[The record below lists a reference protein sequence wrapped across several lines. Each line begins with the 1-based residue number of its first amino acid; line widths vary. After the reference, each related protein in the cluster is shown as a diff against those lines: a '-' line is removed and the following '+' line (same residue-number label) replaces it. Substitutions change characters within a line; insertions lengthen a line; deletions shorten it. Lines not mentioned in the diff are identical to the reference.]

1 MIEKEKKTSSGY
13 YSVRGPARRG
23 SLSRGAAGPRGATR
37 RPSGPRPPLA
47 RPPRTIPAPEGE
59 APDAIR
65 FIPLGGLGEVG
76 RNMAYL
82 EYKDEILVI
91 DMGLQFPE
99 EETPGIDF
107 IIPNITSLE
116 EKKQNIKGV
125 VLTHAHYDH
134 IGAVPYLTGK
144 LGNPPIYTSKLTK
157 AIIEKRQVEFT
168 NAPKLNVITV
178 NEGDK
183 VKLGDYFDLEFFG
196 MSHTIPDNIGIVI
209 KTPVGNIVHFSDFRI
224 EYDDKGE
231 ARGLEE
237 LKRVGKMGIS
247 CLMIDSTNS
256 EESGHSLSEK
266 IVEKNL
272 EELFRKAEG
281 RIILATF
288 SSMLT
293 RIAEIIKI
301 ADKLGRRVVING
313 RSMKDNIEIAQN
325 LGYLKARKGLIIPAE
340 EINKHKDS
348 EIMVIT
354 TGAQGES
361 TAGLMRIINGDN
373 RNIQIKPGDTMV
385 FSSSVIPGNE
395 RSVQALKDNLSRQG
409 AIVYHS
415 KIIDIH
421 ASGHAPKEDLRMAME
436 AINPKFVVPI
446 HGYYFMRASNAQ
458 NAVDVGIP
466 RENVLLM
473 DNGQVAIIN
482 REKAYVSSETVP
494 AFYVMVDGLGVGDV
508 QEVVLRDRRMLAQ
521 EGMLVIIVT
530 LDRQTGQVL
539 KNPDIIS
546 RGFIYLK
553 ESQEILNDIRK
564 RIRGIVSR
572 IPRRDQDPDYLKTVF
587 RDQISQFIYTKTYRR
602 PMILPVVIE
611 V

>member
-1 MIEKEKKTSSGY
+1 
-13 YSVRGPARRG
+13 
-23 SLSRGAAGPRGATR
+23 
-37 RPSGPRPPLA
+37 
-47 RPPRTIPAPEGE
+47 
-59 APDAIR
+59 
-65 FIPLGGLGEVG
+65 
-76 RNMAYL
+76 MAYL
-82 EYKDEILVI
+82 EYNDEILII

-116 EKKQNIKGV
+116 EKKDKIKGV

-134 IGAVPYLTGK
+134 IGAVPYLVGK

-168 NAPKLNVITV
+168 NAPKLNVIPIK
-178 NEGDK
+178 EGDK
-183 VKLGDYFDLEFFG
+183 IKLGDSFDLEFFG
-196 MSHTIPDNIGIVI
+196 MSHTIPDNVGIII
-209 KTPVGNIVHFSDFRI
+209 KTPVGNLVHFSDFRI
-224 EYDDKGE
+224 DYDENGE
-231 ARGLEE
+231 PHGLDD
-237 LKRVGKMGIS
+237 LKRAGKMGIS
-247 CLMIDSTNS
+247 ALMIDSTNS
-256 EESGHSLSEK
+256 EESGHSISERV
-266 IVEKNL
+266 VEKNI
-272 EELFRKAEG
+272 EELFKKAEG

-301 ADKLGRRVVING
+301 ADRLGRRVVING
-313 RSMKDNIEIAQN
+313 RSMKDNVEIAQN
-325 LGYLKARKGLIIPAE
+325 LGYMKVRKGLIIPAE
-340 EINKHKDS
+340 EINKHKDN
-348 EIMVIT
+348 EILVIT

-373 RNIQIKPGDTMV
+373 RNIQIKQGDTMI

-421 ASGHAPKEDLRMAME
+421 ASGHAPKEDLRLAMKL
-436 AINPKFVVPI
+436 INPKFVIPI

-458 NAVDVGIP
+458 NAVDAGVP

-473 DNGQVAIIN
+473 DNGQVAFIN
-482 REKAYVSSETVP
+482 QEKAFISQETVP

-508 QEVVLRDRRMLAQ
+508 QEVVLRDRRVLAQ

-553 ESQEILNDIRK
+553 ESQEILSDIRR

-587 RDQISQFIYTKTYRR
+587 RDQIGQFIYTKTYRR

>member
-37 RPSGPRPPLA
+37 RPSGPRPPFA